1 MSTPNDTGC
10 TRCRDYDEIKDEL
23 DREKQRAKDE
33 QKNALNDCEE
43 KKSKLQKQL
52 ITVGAAA
59 IVGGTIL
66 GKEFVDKV
74 ASYIES
80 FNKVTNVVPNVVGS
94 AMPIGDSSTEDQP
107 DEPDEKE
114 EKKDERRPPSASP
127 AVVVFSPYTNKNP
140 YPIFTM
146 DEEDMGMSSLDDIIL
161 DQVLNA
167 TPPMRVDMLFEEFTL
182 DIPPQMAWQM
192 DLPLYEFSET
202 PSFIGDS
209 ASVVPAPGTL
219 YMFAFMMGRRRRR

>member
-23 DREKQRAKDE
+23 EREKQRAKDE
-33 QKNALNDCEE
+33 QKNALNDCET
-43 KKSKLQKQL
+43 KRSKLQKQL

-94 AMPIGDSSTEDQP
+94 AMPIGDSSQKDQP

-114 EKKDERRPPSASP
+114 EKEDERRTPSASP
-127 AVVVFSPYTNKNP
+127 AVVAFSPYTNVNP

-146 DEEDMGMSSLDDIIL
+146 DDDMMKSPIEEMM
-161 DQVLNA
+161 DQVLN
-167 TPPMRVDMLFEEFTL
+167 PPPIPTGDLLASFSL
-182 DIPPQMAWQM
+182 DIPPTMTWQM

-202 PSFIGDS
+202 PSFVGES
-209 ASVVPAPGTL
+209 ASVIPAPGTL
-219 YMFAFMMGRRRRR
+219 FVFGFLLGRRRRR

>member
-1 MSTPNDTGC
+1 MTSSSQPVGEEGKKRQIDLVQEGKGVT
-10 TRCRDYDEIKDEL
+10 
-23 DREKQRAKDE
+23 EKGI
-33 QKNALNDCEE
+33 EE
-43 KKSKLQKQL
+43 K
-52 ITVGAAA
+52 
-59 IVGGTIL
+59 
-66 GKEFVDKV
+66 E
-74 ASYIES
+74 
-80 FNKVTNVVPNVVGS
+80 
-94 AMPIGDSSTEDQP
+94 
-107 DEPDEKE
+107 
-114 EKKDERRPPSASP
+114 DERRTPSASP
-127 AVVVFSPYTNKNP
+127 AVVAFSPYTNVNP

-146 DEEDMGMSSLDDIIL
+146 DEEDMGMSPLDDIIL

-167 TPPMRVDMLFEEFTL
+167 PPPMRVDMLFEEFTL